1 MYINLGPMGN
11 IFNKNSES
19 EEILKLKREIEQLKT
34 LNSNLK
40 NVIDNDSNNITNLRK
55 EVEDK
60 LKKENDENMEKLCD
74 DLNQSIDNY
83 VNEMLQDEE
92 INSAI
97 PDFIEKKIYK
107 NVFKLIIK
115 VMKSF
120 TQSSKMSFL
129 GQEISIKIDPK
140 NNDL

>member
-1 MYINLGPMGN
+1 
-11 IFNKNSES
+11 
-19 EEILKLKREIEQLKT
+19 
-34 LNSNLK
+34 
-40 NVIDNDSNNITNLRK
+40 
-55 EVEDK
+55 
-60 LKKENDENMEKLCD
+60 MEKLCD

-120 TQSSKMSFL
+120 TQSTKMSFL

-140 NNDL
+140 NND

>member
-1 MYINLGPMGN
+1 MGN
-11 IFNKNSES
+11 IFNKNNES

-40 NVIDNDSNNITNLRK
+40 NVIDNDSNNITNLRN
-55 EVEDK
+55 EVEEK
-60 LKKENDENMEKLCD
+60 LKKENEENMEKLCD

-83 VNEMLQDEE
+83 VNEMLEDEE

>member
-34 LNSNLK
+34 INSNLK

-60 LKKENDENMEKLCD
+60 LKKENDENMEKLCN

-120 TQSSKMSFL
+120 TQSTKMSFL

-140 NNDL
+140 NND

>member
-1 MYINLGPMGN
+1 MGN

-60 LKKENDENMEKLCD
+60 LKKENEENMEKLCN

-83 VNEMLQDEE
+83 VNEMLEDEE

-120 TQSSKMSFL
+120 TQSTKMSFL

>member
-1 MYINLGPMGN
+1 MGN
-11 IFNKNSES
+11 IFNKNSDS
-19 EEILKLKREIEQLKT
+19 VEILKLKKEIEQLK
-34 LNSNLK
+34 NI
-40 NVIDNDSNNITNLRK
+40 IDNDSNNITNLRN
-55 EVEDK
+55 EVEEK
-60 LKKENDENMEKLCD
+60 LKKENEENMEKLCD

-83 VNEMLQDEE
+83 VSEMLEDEE

-120 TQSSKMSFL
+120 TQSSKISFL

>member
-34 LNSNLK
+34 VNSNLK

-60 LKKENDENMEKLCD
+60 LKKENDENMEKLCN

-120 TQSSKMSFL
+120 TQSTKMSFL

-140 NNDL
+140 NND